1 MRSHLAHLIRQECL
15 IGLQSRCR
23 GAICSKMPTR
33 GLRTD
38 AVAEILPIQH
48 VFGLLLLLLLQLK
61 LHLQL
66 EPVLRVVILRLCRRN
81 SRNSPLECPLVS
93 PLAQLCRVVSPLV
106 IVTVANAEIVL
117 VQTTLLQLLL
127 WLRRHLW
134 LCSRNES
141 VRNLV
146 SAECLHCPV
155 DV

>member
-1 MRSHLAHLIRQECL
+1 MRCHLAHLIRQECL

-33 GLRTD
+33 GLRID

-66 EPVLRVVILRLCRRN
+66 VSVLRVVILRLCRRN
-81 SRNSPLECPLVS
+81 SRNSPLECPL
-93 PLAQLCRVVSPLV
+93 VSPLV